1 MNRPNHFRE
10 VEPTIQRGDIAA
22 MYRSRDAD
30 PLAQSLR
37 DMYHPPAIFEHG
49 RETLVAQI
57 EAQGAPGC
65 ISVRVFE
72 ARTPVAS
79 YVIATERWCIYTMNP
94 KLARELALE
103 AAAGEITVEWLDA
116 IATPQAI
123 GAGEG

>member
-22 MYRSRDAD
+22 MYRSRDTD
-30 PLAQSLR
+30 PLAKTLG
-37 DMYHPPAIFEHG
+37 DMYHPPEIFEHG

-65 ISVRVFE
+65 TSVRVFE

-79 YVIATERWCIYTMNP
+79 YVIATELWCIYTMNP

-103 AAAGEITVEWLDA
+103 AAAGEIEIERIDALVE
-116 IATPQAI
+116 
-123 GAGEG
+123 GEG